1 MTAEVER
8 GGVGEE
14 VGRPTKE
21 APETSSGG
29 VTGPTGGVAGLTD
42 ISLPF
47 VVIFVSS
54 YLYYL
59 HPRTFLPK
67 LSLL

>member
-1 MTAEVER
+1 MKR
-8 GGVGEE
+8 GGVREE

-21 APETSSGG
+21 APEMSSGG
-29 VTGPTGGVAGLTD
+29 VAGPTGGVAGLTD
-42 ISLPF
+42 ISLLF

-59 HPRTFLPK
+59 HPRTLLPK